1 LIITRPN
8 GSGQLIGNSRPAA
21 FAKKAAFR
29 LVDLADEPGLVLE
42 VGPLHARHLAAG
54 AIDCLP
60 LASEITQ
67 TFLEQPCYRTVQ
79 GLDRIVDRL
88 KKSLSE
94 LEPPTCER
102 CTIDM
107 RWFMSKLERQEPV
120 TTIVRSFVCPGCEG
134 VAEPRPSSSP
144 CGLSRTSSPRREPSH
159 RPPKSVLMY

>member
-1 LIITRPN
+1 LLLIINNEAGDAVLHHFRHRSLIDRRSWRVPHAIALIITRPN

-102 CTIDM
+102 CRIDM

-120 TTIVRSFVCPGCEG
+120 TS
-134 VAEPRPSSSP
+134 RP
-144 CGLSRTSSPRREPSH
+144 
-159 RPPKSVLMY
+159 